1 MVRGSLCSVAAD
13 ISLEIAAAR
22 RANVLHLLRGTNVA
36 GPRGRPQEPHMC
48 GELNSGQPRRKRGA
62 NKFAPTAQSEGFPLI
77 PHFFLEKPRNKW
89 VTVQS
94 RLFGLC
100 VELVDDSLQ
109 VVELLA
115 GFREFALGS
124 EALVVGEVSA
134 RLRGKALRICGRSGA
149 GGVC

>member
-1 MVRGSLCSVAAD
+1 
-13 ISLEIAAAR
+13 
-22 RANVLHLLRGTNVA
+22 
-36 GPRGRPQEPHMC
+36 MC

-109 VVELLA
+109 VVELLT
-115 GFREFALGS
+115 GLGQLALGC
-124 EALVVGEVSA
+124 EALVVGKVAASLCGKGFDVGRWRGLARVGGGCARGFRSA
-134 RLRGKALRICGRSGA
+134 ERGLF
-149 GGVC
+149 